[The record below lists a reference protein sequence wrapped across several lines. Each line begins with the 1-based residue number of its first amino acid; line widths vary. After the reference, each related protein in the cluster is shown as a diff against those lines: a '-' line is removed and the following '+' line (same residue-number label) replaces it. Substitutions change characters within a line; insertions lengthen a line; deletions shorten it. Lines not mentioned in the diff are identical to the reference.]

1 MEQQPSGAGGGLVEQ
16 PSQRVLV
23 TLSKLQNVVLLPQK
37 VSFSPEPSRI
47 TRPNHQ
53 NIFLIEALNHPAFIN
68 PAVINPALLLYS
80 DSDSM

>member
-23 TLSKLQNVVLLPQK
+23 TLSKLQNVVLPQK